1 MAGLATF
8 SVINSLVNSAQNQQV
23 SYIVVPS
30 SDYSLYYPS
39 ITATGDVVTFEA
51 DDGYETVRY
60 SANCRQGTLNG
71 STPRNANEAQLL
83 NAACQVAF
91 GQ

>member
-1 MAGLATF
+1 MATF
-8 SVINSLVNSAQNQQV
+8 GVINSLVNSAQSNQV

-30 SDYSLYYPS
+30 SSYSLYYPS
-39 ITATGDVVTFEA
+39 VTASGDVVTFEA
-51 DDGYETVRY
+51 DNGYDTVRY
-60 SANCRQGTLNG
+60 SANCKQGTLNG
-71 STPRNANEAQLL
+71 GTPRNADEAQLL

>member
-1 MAGLATF
+1 LAGLATF
-8 SVINSLVNSAQNQQV
+8 SVINSLVNSAQSQQV

-71 STPRNANEAQLL
+71 GTPRDANEAQLL

>member
-1 MAGLATF
+1 MATF
-8 SVINSLVNSAQNQQV
+8 GVINSLVNSAQSNQV

-39 ITATGDVVTFEA
+39 VTASGDVITFEA
-51 DDGYETVRY
+51 DNGYESVRF
-60 SANCRQGTLNG
+60 SANCRQGTING
-71 STPRNANEAQLL
+71 GTPRDSNEAQLL

-91 GQ
+91 GE

>member
-1 MAGLATF
+1 M
-8 SVINSLVNSAQNQQV
+8 INSLVNSAQSSQV
-23 SYIVVPS
+23 SYIEVPS
-30 SDYSLYYPS
+30 SSYSLYYPS
-39 ITATGDVVTFEA
+39 VSASGDMVTFEA
-51 DDGYETVRY
+51 DNGYDTVRY

-71 STPRNANEAQLL
+71 GTPRNADEAQLL

>member
-71 STPRNANEAQLL
+71 STPRNASEAQLL